1 MPRNVR
7 GLGSS
12 VLGLGPL
19 GIRALGLLWDSD
31 EFQRLFQDFWGGKSS
46 FSDAAISLTKQLR
59 VIST

>member
-46 FSDAAISLTKQLR
+46 FKVR
-59 VIST
+59 YGWST